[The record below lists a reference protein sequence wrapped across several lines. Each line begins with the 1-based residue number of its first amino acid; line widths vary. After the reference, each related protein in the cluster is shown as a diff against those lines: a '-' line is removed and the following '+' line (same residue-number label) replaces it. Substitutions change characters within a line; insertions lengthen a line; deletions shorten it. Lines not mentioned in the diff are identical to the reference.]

1 MNMMNYD
8 RKTLKERAKAS
19 LRGVQPRPWKVT
31 LLYWL
36 LVALIPG
43 AINLVLQFLG
53 NSGFFAYL
61 QAMRTDPVGWSMQI
75 QAMDA
80 DELLG
85 YYKNIYM
92 PLIGAGLLSTFV
104 SILVRVFQLVMSYG
118 YADYTLKLYRGE
130 PTETRNIFSGFPLAG
145 RAILTGIAT
154 FIFEFLWT
162 LLAMVLGICATMVV
176 GMTMAAFGDSSLVV
190 VLGVLLL
197 IAVWVA
203 VILFSVFISY
213 RYSLAP
219 YFILTTDMG
228 VMNAIQESK
237 NAMRGNLGRR
247 FMLDVSFFGWA
258 LVNGLIIMGVMAVG
272 YFILIFVLG
281 FAMAFQMAGPMQS
294 LDPSY
299 FESQAY
305 ASQAMGQLMGPMF
318 AGIGILSVVSRIA
331 ALPLRLWLTAYRG
344 SAYAGFFLAATG
356 QDDAP
361 TSASASDYIPPQP
374 RDIWNN
380 VPTPPSFTPVAPEVP
395 TPAPEVSAPEVQP
408 EQPSAPEKPEA
419 PAEAVGSAEDASIE
433 ATPAETAASEEAERA
448 EEAPSPEDT
457 TLPGD
462 EA

>member
-92 PLIGAGLLSTFV
+92 PLIGAGLLSNFV

-154 FIFEFLWT
+154 FLFEFLWT

-197 IAVWVA
+197 IAVWAA

-258 LVNGLIIMGVMAVG
+258 LVNGLIVMGVMAVG

-281 FAMAFQMAGPMQS
+281 FAMAFQMAGPVQS
-294 LDPSY
+294 IGPSY

-305 ASQAMGQLMGPMF
+305 AGQVMEQLMGPMF
-318 AGIGILSVVSRIA
+318 AGIGILSVASRIA

-361 TSASASDYIPPQP
+361 VSAPVSDYIPPQP

-380 VPTPPSFTPVAPEVP
+380 VPTPPSFTPVAPEA
-395 TPAPEVSAPEVQP
+395 PAPA
-408 EQPSAPEKPEA
+408 PEA
-419 PAEAVGSAEDASIE
+419 PAPEGPVPEAPAAPAPVEEAPALEAPEPSAEPEAPVEPEVPAETEAIAEDA
-433 ATPAETAASEEAERA
+433 PPKEE
-448 EEAPSPEDT
+448 P
-457 TLPGD
+457 
-462 EA
+462 